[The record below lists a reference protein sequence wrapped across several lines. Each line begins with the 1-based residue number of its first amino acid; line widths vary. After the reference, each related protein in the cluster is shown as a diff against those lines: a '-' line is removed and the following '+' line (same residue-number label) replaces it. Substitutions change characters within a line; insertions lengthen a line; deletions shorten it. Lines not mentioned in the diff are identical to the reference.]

1 MTLDFALPP
10 GGALIGIGID
20 IVEIARIK
28 DLRERQGERFLER
41 VYTETELQYCMRM
54 KAPDQHLAARFAAK
68 EAVTKAFT
76 VGIGEYFDWKSV
88 GVVAGDRRQPEV
100 ELDEK
105 GQRFMDQIGG
115 VRILL
120 SLSHSESTATAV
132 AAIVGQ
138 PQLEAEQ

>member
-1 MTLDFALPP
+1 MILDFALSP
-10 GGALIGIGID
+10 GGPLIGIGID

-28 DLRERQGERFLER
+28 DLRERQGERFLDR

-88 GVVAGDRRQPEV
+88 GVVAGVRRQPEV
-100 ELDEK
+100 ELDDK

-115 VRILL
+115 ARILL
-120 SLSHSESTATAV
+120 SLSHSESTATAI
-132 AAIVGQ
+132 AAILGK
-138 PQLEAEQ
+138 PQSEAEQ

>member
-1 MTLDFALPP
+1 MTLDFALSS
-10 GGALIGIGID
+10 GGPLIGIGID

-28 DLRERQGERFLER
+28 DLRERQGKRFLDR
-41 VYTETELQYCMRM
+41 VYTEAELQYCMKM

-88 GVVAGDRRQPEV
+88 GVVAGTRRQPEV

-105 GQRFMDQIGG
+105 GKRFMQQVGG
-115 VRILL
+115 FRILL
-120 SLSHSESTATAV
+120 SLSHSESTAIAIAAV
-132 AAIVGQ
+132 IGKSGS
-138 PQLEAEQ
+138 EADQ

>member
-10 GGALIGIGID
+10 GGPLIGIGTD

-28 DLRERQGERFLER
+28 DLRERQGERFLDR
-41 VYTETELQYCMRM
+41 VYTESELQYCMKM
-54 KAPDQHLAARFAAK
+54 KTPDQHLAARFAAK

-88 GVVAGDRRQPEV
+88 GVVTGERRQPEV

-105 GQRFMDQIGG
+105 GKRFLERVGG
-115 VRILL
+115 VRISL
-120 SLSHSESTATAV
+120 SLSHSEYAAIAV
-132 AAIVGQ
+132 AAIIGQ
-138 PQLEAEQ
+138 P

>member
-1 MTLDFALPP
+1 MTLDFAFPP
-10 GGALIGIGID
+10 GGPLIGIGID

-28 DLRERQGERFLER
+28 DLRERQGDRFLDR
-41 VYTETELQYCMRM
+41 VYTQTELKYCMKM

-88 GVVAGDRRQPEV
+88 GVVAGERRQPEI

-105 GQRFMDQIGG
+105 GKRFLERIGG
-115 VRILL
+115 ARISL
-120 SLSHSESTATAV
+120 SLSHSESAAIAV
-132 AAIVGQ
+132 AAIIGQ
-138 PQLEAEQ
+138 PQSKGEQ

>member
-28 DLRERQGERFLER
+28 DLRERQGERFLDR

-100 ELDEK
+100 ELDE
-105 GQRFMDQIGG
+105 GTAYGSDRW
-115 VRILL
+115 R
-120 SLSHSESTATAV
+120 SHSVELVPFGINSHAV

>member
-10 GGALIGIGID
+10 GGPLIGIGTD

-28 DLRERQGERFLER
+28 DLRERQGERFLDR
-41 VYTETELQYCMRM
+41 VYTESELQYCMKM

-88 GVVAGDRRQPEV
+88 GVVTGERRQPEV

-105 GQRFMDQIGG
+105 GKRFLERVGG
-115 VRILL
+115 VRISL
-120 SLSHSESTATAV
+120 SLSHSEYAAIAV
-132 AAIVGQ
+132 AAIIGQ
-138 PQLEAEQ
+138 P

>member
-10 GGALIGIGID
+10 GGPLIGIGID

-28 DLRERQGERFLER
+28 DLRERQGERFLHR
-41 VYTETELQYCMRM
+41 VYTESELQYCMKM

-68 EAVTKAFT
+68 EAITKAFT

-88 GVVAGDRRQPEV
+88 GVVGGERRQPEV

-105 GQRFMDQIGG
+105 GKRFLERVG
-115 VRILL
+115 VHRISL
-120 SLSHSESTATAV
+120 SLSHSESTAIAV
-132 AAIVGQ
+132 AAIIGHPQ
-138 PQLEAEQ
+138 PQVKR

>member
-10 GGALIGIGID
+10 GGPLIGIGID

-28 DLRERQGERFLER
+28 DLRERQGDRFLDR
-41 VYTETELQYCMRM
+41 VYTEAELNYCMKMR
-54 KAPDQHLAARFAAK
+54 APDQHLAARFAAK

-88 GVVAGDRRQPEV
+88 GVVAGARRQPEV

-105 GQRFMDQIGG
+105 GKRFLEEVGG
-115 VRILL
+115 VRISL
-120 SLSHSESTATAV
+120 SLSHSETAAIAV
-132 AAIVGQ
+132 AAIIGK
-138 PQLEAEQ
+138 PGAKAE